1 MNKNFNIGD
10 LIKLKGL
17 GNKTNINDM
26 PVGLI
31 VVDLGL
37 DKYKVEWV
45 DKDIASRFALKKIM
59 PGTKLELIK

>member
-31 VVDLGL
+31 IVDLGL
-37 DKYKVEWV
+37 DKYKIEWV
-45 DKDIASRFALKKIM
+45 DKEIAGRFALEKIM
-59 PGTKLELIK
+59 PGTKIELIK